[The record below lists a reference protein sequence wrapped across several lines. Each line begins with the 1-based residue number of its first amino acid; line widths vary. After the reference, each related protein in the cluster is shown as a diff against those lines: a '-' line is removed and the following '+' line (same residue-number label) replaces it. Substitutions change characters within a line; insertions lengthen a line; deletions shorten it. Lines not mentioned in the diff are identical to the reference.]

1 MALCIGIRYQFLRH
15 QVVMRHEVRTKVIS
29 EILNR
34 VIYRETYLGLAV
46 QWSTWQQTAM
56 WSRPSRATPRPW
68 RGLCLS
74 DLIRKCLHL

>member
-46 QWSTWQQTAM
+46 Q
-56 WSRPSRATPRPW
+56 
-68 RGLCLS
+68 
-74 DLIRKCLHL
+74 